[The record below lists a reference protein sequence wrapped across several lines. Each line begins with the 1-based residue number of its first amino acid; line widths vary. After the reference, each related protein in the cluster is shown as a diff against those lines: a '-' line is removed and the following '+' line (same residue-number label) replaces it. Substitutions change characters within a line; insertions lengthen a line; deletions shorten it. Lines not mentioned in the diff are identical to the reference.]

1 MKNSGGMDFT
11 AVEKTLG
18 EMRKIFNRNAG
29 RKALLELASRR
40 YFDQCFHLMRPGRTE
55 ALVILEQLTRQGGF
69 CTALGLNQKSPIPGM
84 TEKQI
89 QTSSRRILADLKA
102 SADLG
107 ASLLAIRDAS
117 PRCESSSEES
127 NAGSP
132 HSARGKTKDQPSRG
146 MKTKRQSSEILT
158 ADGLRLKIA
167 RLQREVSEED
177 ALDMSESEFIKL
189 MLSDNKLK
197 RLPATVFARHLKSKS
212 ALLEIANAAC
222 PRLQQDG
229 KPPIS
234 RDRFMELLPEATA
247 PLWVQ
252 LRDRE
257 ITFAQF
263 EARVFRMMG
272 LGDFTVLDDLWPEI
286 PECIKEALK
295 SLPPASKRKLPK
307 FRSRQDLD
315 DWLKT
320 LNVSKRCQ
328 RSIRHRPTVQH
339 PVNSD
344 KPIQISP
351 KEV

>member
-1 MKNSGGMDFT
+1 
-11 AVEKTLG
+11 
-18 EMRKIFNRNAG
+18 
-29 RKALLELASRR
+29 
-40 YFDQCFHLMRPGRTE
+40 
-55 ALVILEQLTRQGGF
+55 
-69 CTALGLNQKSPIPGM
+69 
-84 TEKQI
+84 
-89 QTSSRRILADLKA
+89 
-102 SADLG
+102 
-107 ASLLAIRDAS
+107 
-117 PRCESSSEES
+117 
-127 NAGSP
+127 
-132 HSARGKTKDQPSRG
+132 
-146 MKTKRQSSEILT
+146 
-158 ADGLRLKIA
+158 
-167 RLQREVSEED
+167 
-177 ALDMSESEFIKL
+177 
-189 MLSDNKLK
+189 
-197 RLPATVFARHLKSKS
+197 
-212 ALLEIANAAC
+212 
-222 PRLQQDG
+222 
-229 KPPIS
+229 
-234 RDRFMELLPEATA
+234 MELLPEATA

-339 PVNSD
+339 PVNSE